1 MENFGTL
8 TVYAYTSNAR
18 LPVEGARVSIRRS
31 CGEGAEELANAI
43 TDRSGYIPPTRIAT
57 SAPSQSQS
65 PDQATPFTTV
75 CIRITHPDYETEQT
89 AGVQVFPNV
98 ITVQNFRMVPVN
110 PIYGDETLEFDTPQ
124 QNL

>member
-43 TDRSGYIPPTRIAT
+43 TDRSGYIPPTRIST

-65 PDQATPFTTV
+65 PDQDTPFTTV

>member
-8 TVYAYTSNAR
+8 TVYAYTSDAR
-18 LPVEGARVSIRRS
+18 LPVEGARVTIRRS
-31 CGEGAEELANAI
+31 CDENAEILADAV
-43 TDRSGYIPPTRIAT
+43 TDRSGYIPPTRIPT

-75 CIRITHPDYETEQT
+75 CIRISHPAYETEQT
-89 AGVQVFPNV
+89 SGVQVFPNI
-98 ITVQNFRMVPVN
+98 ITVQNFRMVPIN
-110 PIYGDETLEFDTPQ
+110 PMYGDETLEFDTPE

>member
-18 LPVEGARVSIRRS
+18 LPVVGAKVSIRRS
-31 CGEGAEELANAI
+31 CSENAEELAFAV

-57 SAPSQSQS
+57 SAPSQSLSPNQS
-65 PDQATPFTTV
+65 TPFTTV
-75 CIRITHPDYETEQT
+75 CIRITHPDYETEQA

-98 ITVQNFRMVPVN
+98 ITVQNFRMIPVN